1 MENPYQSPELIKQLT
16 HIVVSEFGYLHPM
29 ELVKKQLQ
37 YCETKHISID
47 YAPDMFRRFMQHDYR
62 EPDISSAY
70 LRSFIGA
77 LIQATG
83 DKAVTFVN
91 FIEDVAIVDNE
102 IHVFFKKPAP
112 WLEQTAKWFFHSSN
126 IDRQPLQLYNDKTII
141 FSNKV
146 SHI

>member
-16 HIVVSEFGYLHPM
+16 YIVVSEFGYLHPM
-29 ELVKKQLQ
+29 ETVQKQLAYYESRHWKPEQ
-37 YCETKHISID
+37 I
-47 YAPDMFRRFMQHDYR
+47 PDALRRLLPNSYR

-102 IHVFFKKPAP
+102 IHVFFRQPAP

-126 IDRQPLQLYNDKTII
+126 IDRQPLQLYNDKNII

-146 SHI
+146 SRI